1 MTTYTLTIN
10 TDELGL
16 GVIDGGKVVVTRKRA
31 TAADQYPPVSALYEI
46 TTATNGSGIAT
57 AAIKADDASTYH
69 VCRCWDADGALVY
82 QESFAMPPEA
92 SDLHDLS
99 EVVIGASNIQF
110 KDDGTNRGTPS
121 TTRNV
126 DFTGSSV
133 SATFSGET
141 LTVNVDASSAIATAV
156 SDHSAA
162 TDPHGDRAYADSLV
176 TGLWDDRGNFDASG
190 NAYPSSGGSGTA
202 GAVKKG
208 DIWTV
213 SVAGTL
219 PTAQAVE
226 AGDTVRAL
234 VDTPGQT
241 QANWAIAQNNI
252 GYVPESSTNKSTD
265 GTMTDNSTTKYPSQS
280 AVVTYVGSQINAYG
294 NVESQTYRWFED
306 FIALGETETQKLS
319 NLRVRN
325 DRMNVSTPTTS
336 FTNAS
341 VSGASHAMGWGQIY
355 NDSMSTGLVGCIQNY
370 DGYSK
375 IPVTASKESIFA
387 GSLDTLPTNTTT
399 TDCVHRIGMC
409 GYGVGGAVDPVGQ
422 THASAYFQAD
432 KDGFWKCFSGKTGAN
447 QNTTTGVA
455 TAAMTYISLRIIIAA
470 TTGVVSFYIDGV
482 LVATHDAA
490 GVVPY
495 EQGWFRFI
503 ALYNQGAGTFPSSG
517 GIGGRGNLFIDAWGQ
532 MIKAAS
538 DRTNLR
544 FLT

>member
-46 TTATNGSGIAT
+46 TTATNGSGVAT
-57 AAIKADDASTYH
+57 AAIKADDSSTYH
-69 VCRCWDADGALVY
+69 ACRVWDADGALVY

-92 SDLHDLS
+92 SDLHNLS
-99 EVVIGASNIQF
+99 EAVIGASNIQF

-156 SDHSAA
+156 SGHSAA

-234 VDTPGQT
+234 ADTPGQT

-252 GYVPESSTNKSTD
+252 GYVDSRVD
-265 GTMTDNSTTKYPSQS
+265 RD
-280 AVVTYVGSQINAYG
+280 
-294 NVESQTYRWFED
+294 FED
-306 FIALGETETQKLS
+306 FRNLGETAS
-319 NLRVRN
+319 HFAANMRARVSA
-325 DRMNVSTPTTS
+325 MTITTPSSSMTL
-336 FTNAS
+336 ADI
-341 VSGASHAMGWGQIY
+341 SGAAGTSGWMRCY
-355 NDSMSTGLVGCIQNY
+355 TGALGAGAIGY
-370 DGYSK
+370 ITEYFGYSP
-375 IPVTASKESIFA
+375 IAASASKEFVWA
-387 GSLDTLPTNTTT
+387 GSLDTLPTDTTT
-399 TDCVHRIGMC
+399 TDAVVRIGFG
-409 GYGVGGAVDPVGQ
+409 GYAANIQTNPVAQ
-422 THASAYFQAD
+422 ALASAYFQVD
-432 KDGFWKCFSGKTGAN
+432 KGGYWKCFSGKTGATE
-447 QNTTTGVA
+447 NTTTGIA
-455 TAAMTYISLRIIIAA
+455 TAAMTYVSLRIIVAA
-470 TTGVVSFYIDGV
+470 TTGVVSFYINGT
-482 LVATHDAA
+482 LVATHS
-490 GVVPY
+490 GVGACPY
-495 EQGWFRFI
+495 EQQWYKFVSV
-503 ALYNQGAGTFPSSG
+503 YNQGAGTIATSSTSG
-517 GIGGRGNLFIDAWGQ
+517 PGAVFFDAWGSA
-532 MIKAAS
+532 IKLAS
-538 DRTNLR
+538 DRANLR